1 MTALGYIYS
10 ASLVGMVVGGW
21 LADRSSRKNPRGR
34 IMIGVIGIF
43 VAIPGVLLVANVPV
57 LGVVL
62 AGMLLYG
69 FTRPFPDANMV
80 PILCQIVDPRY
91 LATGVGLLNM
101 FAVLVGGVTIYVG
114 GVVRDANINVT
125 TLFNFGALGLVFCG
139 TILWLVRPRPN
150 STLPSS

>member
-1 MTALGYIYS
+1 
-10 ASLVGMVVGGW
+10 
-21 LADRSSRKNPRGR
+21 
-34 IMIGVIGIF
+34 MIGVIGIF

-101 FAVLVGGVTIYVG
+101 FAVLRRKRKGLH
-114 GVVRDANINVT
+114 ALVT
-125 TLFNFGALGLVFCG
+125 TQTLTSADLVAASAVAG
-139 TILWLVRPRPN
+139 
-150 STLPSS
+150 SA

>member
-1 MTALGYIYS
+1 
-10 ASLVGMVVGGW
+10 
-21 LADRSSRKNPRGR
+21 
-34 IMIGVIGIF
+34 MIGVIGIF

-139 TILWLVRPRPN
+139 IILWLVRPRPN